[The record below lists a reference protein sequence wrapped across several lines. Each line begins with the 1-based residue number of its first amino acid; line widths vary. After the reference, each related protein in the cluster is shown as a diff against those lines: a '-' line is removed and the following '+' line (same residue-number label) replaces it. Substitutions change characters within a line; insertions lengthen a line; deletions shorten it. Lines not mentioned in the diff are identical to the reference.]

1 MQNNQDKFVQSFKN
15 FIIEH
20 VSTTVEA
27 KLEKLDLLSTIDE
40 GISESRKSARDS
52 TSYKAEKQSQSVQ
65 ELKQALERERSVNK
79 QFMAEKQQLLLQLTN
94 KEDKIYQLVADNKAL
109 LSNIEELKG
118 IVRNR
123 QATIDHLKAMPTVCA
138 EPTITL
144 HKATQWPMTTI
155 SRPHPAPIS
164 SPPTKNAPRTYAAPR
179 QAEEA
184 IPAVQPPSNSLKG
197 QTQLHSIYRQLLK
210 RNEQRRLRRF

>member
-1 MQNNQDKFVQSFKN
+1 MQNNQDKFAQSFKN

-27 KLEKLDLLSTIDE
+27 KLEKLDLLSTTDE
-40 GISESRKSARDS
+40 RISESRKSASDS
-52 TSYKAEKQSQSVQ
+52 TSYEAEKQSQSVQ

-123 QATIDHLKAMPTVCA
+123 QATIDHLKAMPTVGA

-144 HKATQWPMTTI
+144 DKTSQ
-155 SRPHPAPIS
+155 
-164 SPPTKNAPRTYAAPR
+164 
-179 QAEEA
+179 
-184 IPAVQPPSNSLKG
+184 
-197 QTQLHSIYRQLLK
+197 
-210 RNEQRRLRRF
+210 

>member
-1 MQNNQDKFVQSFKN
+1 MQNNQDKFAQSFKN

-27 KLEKLDLLSTIDE
+27 KLEKLDLLSTTDE
-40 GISESRKSARDS
+40 RISGSRKSASDS
-52 TSYKAEKQSQSVQ
+52 TSYEAEKQSQSVQ

-123 QATIDHLKAMPTVCA
+123 QATIDHLKAMPTVGA

-144 HKATQWPMTTI
+144 DKASQ
-155 SRPHPAPIS
+155 
-164 SPPTKNAPRTYAAPR
+164 
-179 QAEEA
+179 
-184 IPAVQPPSNSLKG
+184 
-197 QTQLHSIYRQLLK
+197 
-210 RNEQRRLRRF
+210 

>member
-1 MQNNQDKFVQSFKN
+1 MQNNQDKFAQSFKN

-27 KLEKLDLLSTIDE
+27 KLEKLDLLSTTDE
-40 GISESRKSARDS
+40 RISGSRKSASDS
-52 TSYKAEKQSQSVQ
+52 TSYEAEKQSQSVQ

-94 KEDKIYQLVADNKAL
+94 KEDKIYQLVADNKSL

-123 QATIDHLKAMPTVCA
+123 QATIDHLKAMPTVGA

-144 HKATQWPMTTI
+144 DKASQ
-155 SRPHPAPIS
+155 
-164 SPPTKNAPRTYAAPR
+164 
-179 QAEEA
+179 
-184 IPAVQPPSNSLKG
+184 
-197 QTQLHSIYRQLLK
+197 
-210 RNEQRRLRRF
+210 